1 MLNAPRRV
9 VGWCCLLPLLLVS
22 CAGPALRDGPSEEA
36 EERRIVGLETALVAL
51 GAGVDRAEA
60 RSLAVAAHTASRRLA
75 AAYRV
80 APPARWHN
88 LLVQVGARER
98 GLCYHWTEDLLRHL
112 KALGL
117 RTLELHWGVA
127 HRGSDLREHNSV
139 VVTAA
144 GGPFAEGLVLDP
156 WREAGRLVWVRV
168 REDRYPWEPLPPEAW

>member
-1 MLNAPRRV
+1 MLNPPRRPI
-9 VGWCCLLPLLLVS
+9 GWLCLLPLLIP
-22 CAGPALRDGPSEEA
+22 CAGPALRGRAGEEA
-36 EERRIVGLETALVAL
+36 EERRIAGLEAALVAL
-51 GAGVDRAEA
+51 GEGVDRAEA
-60 RSLAVAAHTASRRLA
+60 RALALTAHAVSRRLA
-75 AAYRV
+75 ADYRV

-112 KALGL
+112 QPLGL

-144 GGPFAEGLVLDP
+144 GGAFAEGLVLDP

>member
-1 MLNAPRRV
+1 MLNAARR
-9 VGWCCLLPLLLVS
+9 GIAWLCLLPLLLS
-22 CAGPALRDGPSEEA
+22 CAAPALRGGAGQEDEA
-36 EERRIVGLETALVAL
+36 RRAAELEAALLAL
-51 GAGVDRAEA
+51 GEGVDRAEA
-60 RSLAVAAHTASRRLA
+60 RALAVAAHDASRRLA

-88 LLVQVGARER
+88 LLVQLGARER
-98 GLCYHWTEDLLRHL
+98 GLCYHWAEDLLRHL
-112 KALGL
+112 KPLGL

-144 GGPFAEGLVLDP
+144 GRPFAEGLVLDP